1 MPGLAPATD
10 IGSFEII
17 ENNGFRDVYLYW
29 QTIPP
34 YQENGGKFRYQII
47 RVEENGRKVSLQP
60 VETTRTYAKFKEL
73 TIGSYQFEI
82 ATSNEVGQSKNS
94 SKIFI
99 PSRTECKSLFL
110 IYFLLFSNI
119 YDR

>member
-34 YQENGGKFRYQII
+34 YLENGNNFRYQII

-60 VETTRTYAKFKEL
+60 SETTRTYAKFKGITL
-73 TIGSYQFEI
+73 GNYQFEI

-99 PSRTECKSLFL
+99 ASRTDCEC
-110 IYFLLFSNI
+110 
-119 YDR
+119 